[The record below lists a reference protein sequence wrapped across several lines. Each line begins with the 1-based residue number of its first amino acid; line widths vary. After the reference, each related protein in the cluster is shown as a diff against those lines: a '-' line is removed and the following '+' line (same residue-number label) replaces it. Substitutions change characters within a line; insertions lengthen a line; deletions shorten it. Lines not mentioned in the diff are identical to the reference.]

1 MPAILLF
8 LSDKTPVPNWAD
20 SLPNKFE
27 VSLVKDIP
35 INNKDIVILDTHNLE
50 IYNKLFMPFNQLSF
64 RCLIVGNQWPD
75 DEQVAALI
83 NGAGG
88 YCEVD
93 ESKKIIQQ
101 ALSSIMKGEIWI
113 QKHLVQRVIGSLIKL
128 NAQKQERKSVKNTAA
143 LNLLNKLSA
152 RELEVA
158 KMVETGENNKK
169 IAQYLNISERT
180 VKAHLTSTF
189 KKLNVKD
196 RLHLALLMKEISV

>member
-8 LSDKTPVPNWAD
+8 LSDKTLLPDWVS
-20 SLPNKFE
+20 SLSNKFE
-27 VSLVKDIP
+27 VSLVTTIP
-35 INNKDIVILDTHNLE
+35 NDNKSIVILDTHNLA
-50 IYNKLFMPFNQLSF
+50 IHSDLFIPFNQLSF
-64 RCLIVGNQWPD
+64 RCLIVGNKWPD
-75 DEQVAALI
+75 DEQVVALI

-88 YCEVD
+88 YCEIN
-93 ESKKIIQQ
+93 ESEKVIQQ
-101 ALSSIMKGEIWI
+101 ALESIIKGDIWI

-128 NAQKQERKSVKNTAA
+128 NAKKQRLTSTKNIEA
-143 LNLLNKLSA
+143 LDLLNKLSA

-196 RLHLALLMKEISV
+196 RLHLALLMKENSV

>member
-1 MPAILLF
+1 MPSILLF
-8 LSDKTPVPNWAD
+8 LSDKTPIPNWVS
-20 SLPNKFE
+20 SLSNTLE
-27 VSLVKDIP
+27 VSLVKEIP
-35 INNKDIVILDTHNLE
+35 INNKSIVILDTHNLE
-50 IYNKLFMPFNQLSF
+50 IHNDLFMPFNQLSF
-64 RCLIVGNQWPD
+64 RCLIVGNQWS
-75 DEQVAALI
+75 DEDQITALI

-88 YCEVD
+88 YCEID
-93 ESKKIIQQ
+93 ESEKIIQQ
-101 ALSSIMKGEIWI
+101 ALNSIIKGEIWI

-128 NAQKQERKSVKNTAA
+128 NAQKQERKPVKNTVA
-143 LNLLNKLSA
+143 LGLLNKLST

-169 IAQYLNISERT
+169 IAQHLNISERT